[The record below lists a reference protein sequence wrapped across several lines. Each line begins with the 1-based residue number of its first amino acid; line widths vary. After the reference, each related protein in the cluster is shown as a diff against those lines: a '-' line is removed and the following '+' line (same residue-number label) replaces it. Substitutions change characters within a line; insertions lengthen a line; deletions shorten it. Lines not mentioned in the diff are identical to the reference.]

1 MIIRAMGLGFLLW
14 LAIAATFRFAGQ
26 IFFLPDERFL
36 AFLTAPLIGFV
47 AAFVLLIV
55 LREARGD
62 EGEAAIGI
70 ALPTIFLNGYIAHE
84 FATVMPN
91 LDPTLDAT
99 FGAWTLLFV
108 GSILFTGLSRTKLAP
123 KDERV

>member
-36 AFLTAPLIGFV
+36 AFLTAPLIGFL

-70 ALPTIFLNGYIAHE
+70 ALPTIFLNGYITHE
-84 FATVMPN
+84 FATTMPN

-108 GSILFTGLSRTKLAP
+108 GAILFTGLSRTKLAP